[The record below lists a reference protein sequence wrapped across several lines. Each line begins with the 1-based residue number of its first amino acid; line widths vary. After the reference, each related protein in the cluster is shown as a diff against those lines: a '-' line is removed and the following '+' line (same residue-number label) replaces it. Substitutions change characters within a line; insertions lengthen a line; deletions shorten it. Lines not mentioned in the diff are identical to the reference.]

1 MTTNI
6 WMGKLLFLICSFS
19 IGYHD
24 TTFVCLLLPSINFYG
39 RSKCFPMFKKMTFRA
54 LPDYLVFSLCCQW
67 DQLFFFK
74 TNLKTWSTE
83 LQAVIECSVKFKH
96 HIFRRR
102 GILCGGFFI
111 KSIMQ
116 TAETKKVAL
125 SDHHVQKNICLL
137 WLINVMVAFTAT
149 HLKGCNFDMY
159 QFSSSEVDLL
169 LANIINQGCL

>member
-1 MTTNI
+1 
-6 WMGKLLFLICSFS
+6 
-19 IGYHD
+19 
-24 TTFVCLLLPSINFYG
+24 
-39 RSKCFPMFKKMTFRA
+39 
-54 LPDYLVFSLCCQW
+54 
-67 DQLFFFK
+67 
-74 TNLKTWSTE
+74 
-83 LQAVIECSVKFKH
+83 
-96 HIFRRR
+96 
-102 GILCGGFFI
+102 
-111 KSIMQ
+111 MQ